1 MTRKTTGPVPL
12 EIAVQDAAGAL
23 AALAAGAD
31 RLELCSAL
39 ETGGLTPSLGLVE
52 RVAAATSAAG
62 AGLCVLIRPRDGD
75 FVYDTDEAAVMRRDV
90 ALTAAVP
97 GVTGVVI
104 GALTA
109 SGEVDTATVRMLADA
124 AAGRDVVFHRAL
136 DVLADPTAALT
147 TLAGLGVTRVLS
159 SGGAPTAPEGVRTLR
174 AMAAHASGLGIV
186 AGGGVT
192 PVCFP
197 AMLAAGVTG
206 LHLSAKRRCPGGAS
220 GPGGGAGEVWRT
232 SAAAVREAR
241 EALDRAARGQPPGA
255 RPFLSPRG

>member
-1 MTRKTTGPVPL
+1 MTGKTTAPVPL
-12 EIAVQDAAGAL
+12 EVAVQDAAGAL

-39 ETGGLTPSLGLVE
+39 ETGGLTPSLGLIE
-52 RVAAATSAAG
+52 RVAAATTHAG

-75 FVYDTDEAAVMRRDV
+75 FVYDTDEVAVMRRDV
-90 ALTAAVP
+90 ALAAAVP

-109 SGEVDTATVRMLADA
+109 SGAVDAAAVRTLADA

-136 DVLADPTAALT
+136 DVLADPTAALAG
-147 TLAGLGVTRVLS
+147 LAGLGVTRVLT
-159 SGGAPTAPEGVRTLR
+159 SGGAPTAPEGVQTLR
-174 AMAAHASGLGIV
+174 AMAAHASGVGIV

-192 PVCFP
+192 PASFP
-197 AMLAAGVTG
+197 TLLDAGVTG
-206 LHLSAKRRCPGGAS
+206 LHLSAKRRRPGGAS

-232 SAAAVREAR
+232 SATAVREAR
-241 EALDRAARGQPPGA
+241 EALDRAERG
-255 RPFLSPRG
+255 

>member
-1 MTRKTTGPVPL
+1 MSGKTDRIPL

-52 RVAAATSAAG
+52 RVAAAAAEAG
-62 AGLCVLIRPRDGD
+62 AGLCVLIRARDGD
-75 FVYDTDEAAVMRRDV
+75 FVYDADEVAVMRRDV

-97 GVTGVVI
+97 GVTGVVV

-109 SGEVDTATVRMLADA
+109 SGGVDAPAVRALADA

-136 DVLADPTAALT
+136 DVLADPLAALDE
-147 TLAGLGVTRVLS
+147 LARLGVTRVLT
-159 SGGAPTAPEGVRTLR
+159 SGGAPTAPEGLETLR

-192 PVCFP
+192 PAAFP
-197 AMLAAGVTG
+197 ALLDAGVTG
-206 LHLSAKRRCPGGAS
+206 LHLSAKHRRPGGAS

-241 EALDRAARGQPPGA
+241 DALDRAAR
-255 RPFLSPRG
+255 